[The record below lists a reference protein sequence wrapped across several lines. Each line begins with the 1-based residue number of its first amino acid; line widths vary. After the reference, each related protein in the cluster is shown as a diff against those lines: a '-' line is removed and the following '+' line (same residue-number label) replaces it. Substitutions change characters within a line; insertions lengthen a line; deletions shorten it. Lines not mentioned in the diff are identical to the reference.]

1 MTVWRETGTTTQL
14 AASSVYVCVVNDDTA
29 YIRGISLSP
38 NSSLIGMD
46 GCLSTLVDLD
56 HAEIHRLFASEEYV
70 NATNHISLPGKER
83 VTAAT
88 LKSLLEKRQ
97 NLKKAVRCGTDREVR
112 KTYWLSTAAI
122 SRPGDA
128 YRMALKD
135 VSEEGRPLC
144 TVQP

>member
-1 MTVWRETGTTTQL
+1 MEGAGTTTRVLLRQC
-14 AASSVYVCVVNDDTA
+14 CVVNDDAA
-29 YIRGISLSP
+29 YIKGISRSP
-38 NSSLIGMD
+38 NSRSLTGMD
-46 GCLSTLVDLD
+46 GCLSTLVDVD

-83 VTAAT
+83 VTVAN

-122 SRPGDA
+122 SRPGDT

-135 VSEEGRPLC
+135 VSEEGGPFC
-144 TVQP
+144 IVQL